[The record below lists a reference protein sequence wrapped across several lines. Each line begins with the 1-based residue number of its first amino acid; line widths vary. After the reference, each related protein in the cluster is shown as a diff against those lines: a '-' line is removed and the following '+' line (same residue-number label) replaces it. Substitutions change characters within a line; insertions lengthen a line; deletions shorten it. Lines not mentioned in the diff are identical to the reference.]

1 MAASVAIG
9 GVLVGN
15 ALLLGHLEGIDGAL
29 RDGTEVLVVGD
40 CAGDGLGCDVG
51 GFGAADAVGAGL
63 LLPGLCASEVEPAVA
78 LAEEFAQLVKR
89 RGVKRSRPYRF
100 RRADAYDGEV

>member
-1 MAASVAIG
+1 MSITLSVPPMIVQEARAYAEK
-9 GVLVGN
+9 N
-15 ALLLGHLEGIDGAL
+15 ATSINSMIRNYLAEVAGAE
-29 RDGTEVLVVGD
+29 TAEN
-40 CAGDGLGCDVG
+40 
-51 GFGAADAVGAGL
+51 
-63 LLPGLCASEVEPAVA
+63 A

>member
-1 MAASVAIG
+1 MSITLSVPPMIVQEARAYAER
-9 GVLVGN
+9 N
-15 ALLLGHLEGIDGAL
+15 ATSINSMIRNYLAEVAGAE
-29 RDGTEVLVVGD
+29 TAEN
-40 CAGDGLGCDVG
+40 
-51 GFGAADAVGAGL
+51 
-63 LLPGLCASEVEPAVA
+63 A

>member
-1 MAASVAIG
+1 MSITLSVPPMIVQEARAYAEK
-9 GVLVGN
+9 N
-15 ALLLGHLEGIDGAL
+15 ATSINSLIRNYLAEVAGAE
-29 RDGTEVLVVGD
+29 TAEN
-40 CAGDGLGCDVG
+40 
-51 GFGAADAVGAGL
+51 
-63 LLPGLCASEVEPAVA
+63 A

>member
-1 MAASVAIG
+1 MSITLSVPPMIVQEARAYAEK
-9 GVLVGN
+9 N
-15 ALLLGHLEGIDGAL
+15 ATSINSLIRNYLAEVAGAE
-29 RDGTEVLVVGD
+29 TAET
-40 CAGDGLGCDVG
+40 
-51 GFGAADAVGAGL
+51 
-63 LLPGLCASEVEPAVA
+63 A

>member
-1 MAASVAIG
+1 MSITLSVPPMIVQEARAYAER
-9 GVLVGN
+9 N
-15 ALLLGHLEGIDGAL
+15 ATSIKSMIRNYLAEVAGAE
-29 RDGTEVLVVGD
+29 TAEN
-40 CAGDGLGCDVG
+40 
-51 GFGAADAVGAGL
+51 
-63 LLPGLCASEVEPAVA
+63 A

>member
-1 MAASVAIG
+1 MSITLSVPPMIVQEARAYAER
-9 GVLVGN
+9 N
-15 ALLLGHLEGIDGAL
+15 ATSINSMIRNYLAEVAGAE
-29 RDGTEVLVVGD
+29 TPEN
-40 CAGDGLGCDVG
+40 
-51 GFGAADAVGAGL
+51 
-63 LLPGLCASEVEPAVA
+63 A

>member
-1 MAASVAIG
+1 MSITLSVPPMIVQEARAHAEK
-9 GVLVGN
+9 N
-15 ALLLGHLEGIDGAL
+15 ATSINIMIRNYLAEVAGAE
-29 RDGTEVLVVGD
+29 TAEN
-40 CAGDGLGCDVG
+40 
-51 GFGAADAVGAGL
+51 
-63 LLPGLCASEVEPAVA
+63 A

>member
-1 MAASVAIG
+1 MSITLSVPPMIVQEARAYAER
-9 GVLVGN
+9 N
-15 ALLLGHLEGIDGAL
+15 ATSINSLIRNYLAEVAGAE
-29 RDGTEVLVVGD
+29 TAEN
-40 CAGDGLGCDVG
+40 
-51 GFGAADAVGAGL
+51 
-63 LLPGLCASEVEPAVA
+63 A

>member
-1 MAASVAIG
+1 MIVQEARAYAERNATSINSLIRNYLAEVA
-9 GVLVGN
+9 
-15 ALLLGHLEGIDGAL
+15 GAE
-29 RDGTEVLVVGD
+29 TAEN
-40 CAGDGLGCDVG
+40 
-51 GFGAADAVGAGL
+51 
-63 LLPGLCASEVEPAVA
+63 A